1 MIVGI
6 GSDLVAIDRI
16 AALWQRRGDAFLGRV
31 FTAAERSYCLG
42 LAAPAASLA
51 ARFGAKEAVM
61 KCLGTG
67 WTDGIRF
74 VDIEVVRNGNG
85 AVGIQLHGKAATH
98 AAARQIGRIHLTLS
112 HDAGHAMAV
121 AIAEG

>member
-42 LAAPAASLA
+42 LA

>member
-1 MIVGI
+1 MIVSI
-6 GSDLVAIDRI
+6 GSDLVAIDRV
-16 AALWQRRGDAFLGRV
+16 AALWQRRGDAFLSRV

-42 LAAPAASLA
+42 LAAPAPSFA

-67 WTDGIRF
+67 WTAGVRF
-74 VDIEVVRNGNG
+74 VDIEVVRTASGG
-85 AVGIQLHGKAATH
+85 VSIRLHGEAAVC
-98 AAARQIGRIHLTLS
+98 AAARQIERFHLTLS
-112 HDAGHAMAV
+112 HDGGHALAV